1 VPSEAGLADGCSN
14 HRAAQ
19 QGVEPDEV
27 RDGVRRGPR
36 RLTPCYPDL
45 EVCLRSEVLGG
56 QRVRNGHAEGKP
68 LEDLLARPHIT
79 PRGSGSNRVRILGGV
94 HCCDRAALRWDHQW
108 GIPAIMDAAALCL
121 AGVAIR
127 TRWRPF
133 AVVGLAVIT
142 MNVLSN
148 LLRGRVPG
156 VLVIFLFVGFVS
168 AVRGTFAYH
177 RLTNASVDGGSQTRV

>member
-1 VPSEAGLADGCSN
+1 
-14 HRAAQ
+14 
-19 QGVEPDEV
+19 
-27 RDGVRRGPR
+27 
-36 RLTPCYPDL
+36 
-45 EVCLRSEVLGG
+45 
-56 QRVRNGHAEGKP
+56 
-68 LEDLLARPHIT
+68 
-79 PRGSGSNRVRILGGV
+79 
-94 HCCDRAALRWDHQW
+94 
-108 GIPAIMDAAALCL
+108 MDAAALCL